1 MANKYFYFLVFIGLM
16 YLSSCVST
24 KRYAEL
30 EEKTISCE
38 IERDK
43 FSSEN
48 EQLTVRNTEM
58 KEKIKQLNVALSE
71 LKDDSVAMADKKE
84 ELKHELKTLRKRY
97 NELQE
102 AQESLV
108 KGSQRETKKL
118 LEQLQATQEDL
129 QKREDRLKDL
139 EVSVEE
145 KQRNLKRLQQ
155 EMDQKNARLTELER
169 ILARKDSAVGALK
182 RKVSAALLGFEGE
195 GLSVEQKN
203 GKVYVSMEEKLL
215 FGSGSTVIGTEG
227 IKALKQL
234 ADVLE
239 KNKDINVM
247 IEGHTDDVPYISDEA
262 IKDNWDLSVKRATS
276 VIRILLEHSNI
287 NPQRLTAAGRG
298 EYMPVDPAKTP
309 EARRKNRRTEIIL
322 SPKLGELFKILE
334 NN

>member
-1 MANKYFYFLVFIGLM
+1 MTKKIIQILVFLFLV

-24 KRYAEL
+24 KKYAEL
-30 EEKTISCE
+30 EEKTINCE

-48 EQLTVRNTEM
+48 EQLNVENTEM
-58 KEKIKQLNVALSE
+58 KERIRQ
-71 LKDDSVAMADKKE
+71 LKDKLSVLKEDSMAMQEDIG
-84 ELKHELKTLRKRY
+84 ELRHELKTMKKRY
-97 NELQE
+97 NELQD
-102 AQESLV
+102 AQEALV

-118 LEQLQATQEDL
+118 LEQLQTTQEDL
-129 QKREDRLKDL
+129 QKREDRLKNL
-139 EVSVEE
+139 QVSVDE

-155 EMDQKNARLTELER
+155 EMEQKNARLTELER
-169 ILARKDSAVGALK
+169 VLARKDSAVSALK
-182 RKVSAALLGFEGE
+182 RKVSAALMGFEDE

-215 FGSGSTVIGTEG
+215 FGSGSTQIGAEG

-234 ADVLE
+234 AGVLE

-276 VIRILLEHSNI
+276 VIRIMLEHSDI
-287 NPQRLTAAGRG
+287 DPQRLTAAGRG

-322 SPKLGELFKILE
+322 SPKLEELFKILE
-334 NN
+334 SN